1 MNKLNKD
8 ELGFN
13 RVKELVANHAITPEA
28 KKAII
33 AMQPKTSINAVTQ
46 LLNETAEMLGI
57 LRQGKHIPFVSS
69 DSLKPILQKVNK
81 GLILSVD
88 ELEKVAD
95 FIRVNRLLKRFLS
108 KQGTPILNSYAEE
121 IGILD
126 NLEEA
131 IYQKIEHGQVSN
143 NADKDLAKLRIQ
155 VKKLNHDIKD
165 SLQHFLTGKKYQ
177 IALQDKLVV
186 EKAGHF
192 TLPVKASYRN
202 LFPGQ
207 IIDVSNHGKTVYIEP
222 NKAGKLIEQ
231 KGKFQSQIT
240 AIEFQILGMLTAEV
254 FENLPT
260 IKQNMQII
268 IAIDVILARAKYSLI
283 VAGVRPDLN
292 AENRLILNC
301 MRHPL
306 LTNPIPLSVKIGQPT
321 RGLIITGPNAGG
333 KTITIKTIALSVLMA
348 ELGLFLPAKRCDIPI
363 CDHVFSLIG
372 DQQDIDNSLSTFS
385 GEMVKIAQI
394 VKQAQKYSLIVLDEL
409 GSGTD
414 PNEGSALAVAV
425 LQELQLRGC
434 LVIAT
439 THYST
444 IKDFSVKS
452 PAFMTAS
459 MDFDLEKLQPT
470 YRLIMNQAGE
480 SRALWI
486 AKRSGMSEPVLAS
499 AKKILETGEFPLKES
514 SVTFKK
520 EIDRKDT
527 KKLKLHKGDIVFVG
541 NLNKEAIFYQKA
553 KTANKIIVF
562 VDRDFLEVPIKRVKL
577 RRKAQDL
584 YPAGYNLDLLF
595 VKDWQQYKLN
605 KDLDRGS
612 KKAWKKF
619 NK

>member
-222 NKAGKLIEQ
+222 NKAAKLIEQ

-306 LTNPIPLSVKIGQPT
+306 LTNPIPLSVKIGQTT

>member
-222 NKAGKLIEQ
+222 NKAAKLIEQ

-612 KKAWKKF
+612 KKVWKKF

>member
-222 NKAGKLIEQ
+222 NKAAKLIEQ

-240 AIEFQILGMLTAEV
+240 VIEFQILGMLTAEV

>member
-155 VKKLNHDIKD
+155 VRKLNHDIKD

-222 NKAGKLIEQ
+222 NKAAKLIEQ

-520 EIDRKDT
+520 EIDRKNT

>member
-222 NKAGKLIEQ
+222 NKAAKLIEQ
-231 KGKFQSQIT
+231 KGKFQAQIT

>member
-131 IYQKIEHGQVSN
+131 IYQKIEHSQVSN

-222 NKAGKLIEQ
+222 NKAAKLIEQ

-520 EIDRKDT
+520 EIDRKNT

>member
-222 NKAGKLIEQ
+222 NKAAKLIEQ

-452 PAFMTAS
+452 PAFRTAS

>member
-222 NKAGKLIEQ
+222 NKAAKLIEQ

-486 AKRSGMSEPVLAS
+486 AKRSGMSDPVLAS

-553 KTANKIIVF
+553 KTVNKIIVF

>member
-222 NKAGKLIEQ
+222 NKAAKLIEQ
-231 KGKFQSQIT
+231 KEKFQSQIT

>member
-222 NKAGKLIEQ
+222 NKAAKLIEQ

-394 VKQAQKYSLIVLDEL
+394 VKQAEKYSLIVLDEL

>member
-222 NKAGKLIEQ
+222 NKAAKLIEQ

-480 SRALWI
+480 IRALWI

>member
-222 NKAGKLIEQ
+222 NKATKLIEQ

>member
-222 NKAGKLIEQ
+222 NKAAKLIEQ

-584 YPAGYNLDLLF
+584 YPAG
-595 VKDWQQYKLN
+595 
-605 KDLDRGS
+605 
-612 KKAWKKF
+612 
-619 NK
+619 

>member
-222 NKAGKLIEQ
+222 NKAAKLIEQ

-425 LQELQLRGC
+425 LQELQLLGC

-553 KTANKIIVF
+553 KTVNKIIVF

>member
-108 KQGTPILNSYAEE
+108 KQGTPILNSYSEE

-222 NKAGKLIEQ
+222 NKAAKLIEQ

>member
-1 MNKLNKD
+1 M
-8 ELGFN
+8 
-13 RVKELVANHAITPEA
+13 
-28 KKAII
+28 
-33 AMQPKTSINAVTQ
+33 
-46 LLNETAEMLGI
+46 
-57 LRQGKHIPFVSS
+57 
-69 DSLKPILQKVNK
+69 
-81 GLILSVD
+81 
-88 ELEKVAD
+88 
-95 FIRVNRLLKRFLS
+95 
-108 KQGTPILNSYAEE
+108 
-121 IGILD
+121 
-126 NLEEA
+126 
-131 IYQKIEHGQVSN
+131 
-143 NADKDLAKLRIQ
+143 RIQ

-192 TLPVKASYRN
+192 TSPVKASYRN

-222 NKAGKLIEQ
+222 NKAAKLIEQ

-414 PNEGSALAVAV
+414 PNEGSALAV

-459 MDFDLEKLQPT
+459 MDLDLEKLQPT

>member
-222 NKAGKLIEQ
+222 NKAAKLIEQ

-486 AKRSGMSEPVLAS
+486 AKRSGMSELVLAS

>member
-131 IYQKIEHGQVSN
+131 IYQKIEHSQVSN

-222 NKAGKLIEQ
+222 NKAAKLIEQ

>member
-222 NKAGKLIEQ
+222 NKAAKLIEQ

-348 ELGLFLPAKRCDIPI
+348 ELGLFLPAKICDIPI

>member
-222 NKAGKLIEQ
+222 NKAAKLIEQ

-527 KKLKLHKGDIVFVG
+527 KKLKLHKGDIVLVG

>member
-81 GLILSVD
+81 GLVLSVD

-222 NKAGKLIEQ
+222 NKAAKLIEQ

-553 KTANKIIVF
+553 KTSNKIIVF

>member
-222 NKAGKLIEQ
+222 NKAAKLIEQ

-595 VKDWQQYKLN
+595 VKNWQQYKLN

>member
-108 KQGTPILNSYAEE
+108 RQGTPILNSYAEE

-222 NKAGKLIEQ
+222 NKAAKLIEQ

>member
-222 NKAGKLIEQ
+222 NKAAKLIEQ

-595 VKDWQQYKLN
+595 VKDWQQYKLT

>member
-222 NKAGKLIEQ
+222 NKAAKLIEQ

-605 KDLDRGS
+605 KDLDRCS

>member
-1 MNKLNKD
+1 
-8 ELGFN
+8 
-13 RVKELVANHAITPEA
+13 
-28 KKAII
+28 
-33 AMQPKTSINAVTQ
+33 MQPKTSINAVTQ

-222 NKAGKLIEQ
+222 NKAAKLIEQ

>member
-222 NKAGKLIEQ
+222 NKAAKLIEQ

-541 NLNKEAIFYQKA
+541 N
-553 KTANKIIVF
+553 
-562 VDRDFLEVPIKRVKL
+562 
-577 RRKAQDL
+577 
-584 YPAGYNLDLLF
+584 
-595 VKDWQQYKLN
+595 
-605 KDLDRGS
+605 
-612 KKAWKKF
+612 
-619 NK
+619 

>member
-207 IIDVSNHGKTVYIEP
+207 MIDVSNHGKTVYIEP
-222 NKAGKLIEQ
+222 NKAAKLIEQ

>member
-13 RVKELVANHAITPEA
+13 HVKELVANHAITPEA

-222 NKAGKLIEQ
+222 NKAAKLIEQ

-333 KTITIKTIALSVLMA
+333 KTIPIKPIALSVLMA

-470 YRLIMNQAGE
+470 YRLIMNQVGE

>member
-155 VKKLNHDIKD
+155 VRKLNHDIKD

-222 NKAGKLIEQ
+222 NKAAKLIEQ

>member
-177 IALQDKLVV
+177 ITLQDKLVV

-222 NKAGKLIEQ
+222 NKAAKLIEQ

>member
-155 VKKLNHDIKD
+155 VKKLNHDIKA

-222 NKAGKLIEQ
+222 NKAAKLIEQ

>member
-186 EKAGHF
+186 EKVGHF

-222 NKAGKLIEQ
+222 NKAAKLIEQ

>member
-1 MNKLNKD
+1 
-8 ELGFN
+8 
-13 RVKELVANHAITPEA
+13 
-28 KKAII
+28 
-33 AMQPKTSINAVTQ
+33 MQPKTSINAVTQ

-222 NKAGKLIEQ
+222 NKAAKLIEQ

-452 PAFMTAS
+452 PAFMTVS

>member
-222 NKAGKLIEQ
+222 NKAAKLIEQ

-385 GEMVKIAQI
+385 GEMVKIAQV

>member
-46 LLNETAEMLGI
+46 LLNETAEMPGI

-222 NKAGKLIEQ
+222 NKAAKLIEQ

>member
-1 MNKLNKD
+1 
-8 ELGFN
+8 
-13 RVKELVANHAITPEA
+13 
-28 KKAII
+28 
-33 AMQPKTSINAVTQ
+33 
-46 LLNETAEMLGI
+46 MLGI

-222 NKAGKLIEQ
+222 NKAAKLIEQ

>member
-192 TLPVKASYRN
+192 TSPVKASYRN

-222 NKAGKLIEQ
+222 NKAAKLIEQ

-414 PNEGSALAVAV
+414 PNEGSALAV

-459 MDFDLEKLQPT
+459 MDLDLEKLQPT

>member
-13 RVKELVANHAITPEA
+13 RVKELVANHAITPET

-222 NKAGKLIEQ
+222 NKAAKLIEQ